1 MIWLAVF
8 TLHFEIIC
16 LEKVKAHISDF
27 EMLLHCTENLCCIN
41 ITNHK
46 GFLIRFNLLLLFF
59 WFVFSFL
66 VQLRK
71 PSPAQS
77 VALSRFLFLCVSVC
91 PSLSLSLSR
100 SLLVRSLSERWHW
113 ETAVTWDASRS
124 WQGLRK
130 AEAEGRERAFI
141 WDWGR
146 WPPSFPFFFSPP
158 FLSPSLRLL
167 AYSILPPPTE
177 AETALKKK
185 RNEKTFSA
193 HSKKKKTWW
202 MKWCVLFLFT
212 PFKAV
217 CCFLNC

>member
-1 MIWLAVF
+1 MISKCSYIVLKIYVAL
-8 TLHFEIIC
+8 TLQIT
-16 LEKVKAHISDF
+16 KVSSSG
-27 EMLLHCTENLCCIN
+27 LTCCCC
-41 ITNHK
+41 
-46 GFLIRFNLLLLFF
+46 FLFF
-59 WFVFSFL
+59 FLFL

-71 PSPAQS
+71 PSPTQS

-185 RNEKTFSA
+185 KHNEKTFSA
-193 HSKKKKTWW
+193 HSKKKNL
-202 MKWCVLFLFT
+202 MNEMMCVVPVYT
-212 PFKAV
+212 I
-217 CCFLNC
+217 